1 MYLVVRDESMEE
13 AISSETY
20 GLGHV
25 ARTANQRTGES
36 VTLLWTCRRSTF
48 FIRRLPWQ
56 YGPRPAS
63 ESERGVYDC
72 NGAHLEYQ
80 QVQPKGMFIIA
91 MELIWNNL
99 FLIRE

>member
-13 AISSETY
+13 AISAETY

-48 FIRRLPWQ
+48 FGWRLLCNLV
-56 YGPRPAS
+56 GPRPS
-63 ESERGVYDC
+63 ESEGGVYDSS
-72 NGAHLEYQ
+72 GAHLEY
-80 QVQPKGMFIIA
+80 GFG
-91 MELIWNNL
+91 
-99 FLIRE
+99 